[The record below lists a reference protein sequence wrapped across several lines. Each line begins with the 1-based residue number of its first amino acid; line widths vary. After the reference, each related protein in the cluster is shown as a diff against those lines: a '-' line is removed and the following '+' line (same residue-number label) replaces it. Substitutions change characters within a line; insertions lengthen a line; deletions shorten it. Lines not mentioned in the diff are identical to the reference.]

1 MVQASFFSLMAVFLP
16 EMFTAYDVL
25 LQIFK
30 ERTSLL
36 FTPQLKLCEE
46 IGNV

>member
-1 MVQASFFSLMAVFLP
+1 MAVFLP

-36 FTPQLKLCEE
+36 FYPTAK
-46 IGNV
+46 IM